1 MTRGLGLRI
10 VSAHKNMSQEK
21 ITPLGENV
29 LVKIVK
35 TETKTKSGL
44 VLPDTASEEKPQ
56 EGKVIAIGDSAKIK
70 VKKNQKVIFAK
81 YSGTEIKLDKE
92 EYLIIKNEDIL
103 AVVK

>member
-1 MTRGLGLRI
+1 MTRICDFALFTLN
-10 VSAHKNMSQEK
+10 KNMPQEK

-29 LVKIVK
+29 LVKVVK
-35 TETKTKSGL
+35 VETKTKSGL

-81 YSGTEIKLDKE
+81 YSGTEINLDKE
-92 EYLIIKNEDIL
+92 EYLIVKNEDIL